1 MKEKLIEAIGNKL
14 DTLEVFVDEV
24 IYETE
29 GKYNYLRIVLDSKE
43 IIDLKK
49 ITMATR
55 IMNPIIDKMNLEY
68 DEYILDVYAKSKGE
82 EL

>member
-1 MKEKLIEAIGNKL
+1 MKEKLIEAIGDKL
-14 DTLEVFVDEV
+14 DNLEVFIDEV

-29 GKYNYLRIVLDSKE
+29 GQTNYLRIVLDSKE

-49 ITMATR
+49 VTMATR

-82 EL
+82 IL

>member
-1 MKEKLIEAIGNKL
+1 MKERLIEAIGDKL
-14 DTLEVFVDEV
+14 DNLEVFIDEV

-29 GKYNYLRIVLDSKE
+29 GKTNYLRIVLDSKE

-49 ITMATR
+49 VTMATR

-82 EL
+82 EK